1 MLSNEVFI
9 SIIVLLILSL
19 LRINVVI
26 ALIIS
31 ALTCGLIGNLG
42 VEGAGFTEAL
52 EKTIKSFTGGLGGV
66 RKLL

>member
-42 VEGAGFTEAL
+42 VEEAGFTEAL
-52 EKTIKSFTGGLGGV
+52 EKQ
-66 RKLL
+66 